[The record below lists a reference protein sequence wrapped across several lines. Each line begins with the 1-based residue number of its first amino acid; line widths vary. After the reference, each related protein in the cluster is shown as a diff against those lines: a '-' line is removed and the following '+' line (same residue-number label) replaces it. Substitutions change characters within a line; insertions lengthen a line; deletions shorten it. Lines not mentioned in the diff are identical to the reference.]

1 MFTPEE
7 TDISIGF
14 MPLSDCAPLVVAEK
28 LGFFQQNNLNVQLV
42 RQNSWATLRDKLLAG
57 YLDMA
62 QMLAPMPL
70 AMHLGLGSSA
80 QDMTVPMILSYNG
93 NGITLSNA
101 LFAEVQQ
108 AGDES
113 AAQLLSEPLSAQRLS
128 IIAKERR
135 SQGQKKLCFA
145 AVFPYSCHYYQ
156 LVSWLQQ
163 GGLSAD
169 DVDIR
174 IIPPSGMV
182 QALAENEIDG
192 FCVGSPWNAAAVRA
206 GIGATVIASCE
217 IWHNTPEKV
226 LGLTRAWQA
235 QHPQS
240 LFAVIDALKKACQW
254 LASKP
259 NRFEAARWLA
269 EPEYVGSSLDSVA
282 PALLDSCLTTEG
294 VDCREI
300 KGHTLFQVPQ
310 KLNQPTPEQGI
321 WLLQQMQR
329 SQHLPRDTDLHQ
341 VIRQV
346 YTTERYDDA
355 PR

>member
-1 MFTPEE
+1 MFTPEK
-7 TDISIGF
+7 TDITIGF

-101 LFAEVQQ
+101 LFAEVQRLGEQ
-108 AGDES
+108 NT
-113 AAQLLSEPLSAQRLS
+113 AQLLSEPLSAARLS
-128 IIAKERR
+128 TIAKIRHT
-135 SQGQKKLCFA
+135 QGLKKLCFA
-145 AVFPYSCHYYQ
+145 TVFPYSCHYYQ

-163 GGLSAD
+163 GGLSTD
-169 DVDIR
+169 DVEIR
-174 IIPPSGMV
+174 IIPPSRMV

-235 QHPQS
+235 QNPQS
-240 LFAVIDALKKACQW
+240 IAAVTDALKKACQW
-254 LASKP
+254 LSSKP

-269 EPEYVGSSLDSVA
+269 ESAYVGTSLDSVA
-282 PALLDSCLTTEG
+282 PALLDSCLTKQGT
-294 VDCREI
+294 DCREI
-300 KGHTLFQVPQ
+300 RGHTLFQEPQ
-310 KLNQPTPEQGI
+310 KQNQPTPEQGV

-329 SQHLPRDTDLHQ
+329 SQHLPKDTDLHQ

-346 YTTERYDDA
+346 YRTDRYDGA
-355 PR
+355 PS